1 VPPTP
6 PGPAPLLDLV
16 VTKTVEPTVVRV
28 GGRLTWTMTV
38 TNRSAVAAA
47 DVNGL
52 KVDDPRSFRTK
63 LVSLTASQGA
73 CVPYRCNLGRLAPGA
88 SATVTAVTQAT
99 QVGVVVDIVRVGS
112 EETESNYLNNVAA
125 ALARVIGPLTP
136 PTTPSSVCKI
146 LTAEPRLLQA
156 RRSSIVRL
164 TARDARG
171 NPVSGVTVRAV
182 GAGASGKAR
191 TDRHGVARMSLR
203 PGHVGLVAFIGKPH
217 GARTTAAVRPRCATV
232 LGVLAAQATIV
243 TG

>member
-16 VTKTVEPTVVRV
+16 VTKSVEPTVVSV

-63 LVSLTASQGA
+63 LISLEASQGK
-73 CVPYRCNLGRLAPGA
+73 CVPFTCDLGRLAPGA

-112 EETESNYLNNVAA
+112 EEVESNYRNNVAA
-125 ALARVIGPLTP
+125 ALARVTGPLTP
-136 PTTPSSVCKI
+136 PVGLGICRT
-146 LTAEPRLLQA
+146 LTAEPRLLRSGRASVVRVTARNRLGRPLANYVVQA
-156 RRSSIVRL
+156 R
-164 TARDARG
+164 
-171 NPVSGVTVRAV
+171 
-182 GAGASGKAR
+182 GAGVDGTAR
-191 TDRHGVARMSLR
+191 TDRRGVARFAMSPDR
-203 PGHVGLVAFIGKPH
+203 VGLVVFSSSRRTLA
-217 GARTTAAVRPRCATV
+217 ARAAMGPTCRTL
-232 LGVLAAQATIV
+232 LGVLSAEGGIV